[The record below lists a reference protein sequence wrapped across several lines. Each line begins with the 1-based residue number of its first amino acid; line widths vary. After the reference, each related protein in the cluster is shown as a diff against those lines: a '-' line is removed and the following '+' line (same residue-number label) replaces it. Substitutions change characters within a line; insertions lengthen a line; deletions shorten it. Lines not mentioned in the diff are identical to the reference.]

1 MRVLERFDAP
11 WTRRNGVVSE
21 RSESFVQARILLDVV
36 THNQELYD
44 AAATAR
50 AVCFVCRLKEGM
62 SVRRGCLTRGV
73 SIDLRHIYSAAKRT
87 DLMPEV

>member
-1 MRVLERFDAP
+1 MRVERFDAP

-21 RSESFVQARILLDVV
+21 RSEFFVQARILLDVV

-50 AVCFVCRLKEGM
+50 AVCFVCRLKGV
-62 SVRRGCLTRGV
+62 SVRCGFPTRGV
-73 SIDLRHIYSAAKRT
+73 SIDQRRMYYAAKANR
-87 DLMPEV
+87 LEA